1 MAIARIAV
9 ESTPALPADTL
20 LRRRLSTSFLV
31 AALTV
36 LGALPGVAATFRVDV
51 VNGSDGA
58 GCGSEASP
66 CASIQQAVDLASSGD
81 FVLVSEGVYT
91 DDVSCQTIP
100 AVVCLFQKE
109 LTIQGGFTGGNWTLP
124 DPANN
129 TTIIDGQNSR
139 SGVVVLRGG
148 SNPGLPDSGLTMEG
162 FTVRNGRIVGAPHGF
177 GGGLKANF
185 SDIELSD
192 MIFEANAALGASG
205 GLAGGGGVAVQATA
219 DRVGSVVLARVVFRN
234 NEATGGG
241 GTGAA
246 AQGGGLFV
254 DHALVSAQDLEF
266 SNNTATG
273 GASSTTGRDGL
284 GGGLAFSFGTTGT
297 LRRVVAS
304 GNQALGGA
312 ASTTGGSA
320 FGGAVFLEGA
330 ESPVAEQTSITILDS
345 ELSNNLARGGD
356 ASTARGGVGG
366 AISTFGAPLTLER
379 SLIFGNQAEGGTG
392 DTDGNAGG
400 GGVFLEWPFNSVAP
414 RSIVRN
420 SIIAENT
427 MDGFQG
433 GGAGLRLLGTR
444 ATVTHVTLVDNR
456 SLGVGLGLG
465 ILAGPR
471 LGVASELTLEHSM
484 LANHR
489 TPSGGRAL
497 HVQSGST
504 AILTDRNFFVGNTND
519 TNQGEVN
526 SGTYVD
532 FPGSNLFD
540 ASLADFFVDPATSD
554 YHIDGTI
561 PPTDSAPGST
571 ETLDVD
577 GETRSGTR
585 DLGADELGAVTFD
598 LTITRSGLGSG
609 VVASSPAGIDCGND
623 CFETYTE
630 NTVVT
635 LTATPDASSDFSGW
649 TGAADCTDGS
659 VLMSQDLQCT
669 AQFEPEVCSVA
680 VDDLVL
686 TGETVDGTRREEAC
700 QSITAGPSYAV
711 GSSGSVTFEAPVII
725 LRGGFSVSG
734 SFVAIS
740 DTP

>member
-1 MAIARIAV
+1 MAIAQKAGYPIPELSSRTLPSRILLA
-9 ESTPALPADTL
+9 SALISL
-20 LRRRLSTSFLV
+20 LSGLS
-31 AALTV
+31 
-36 LGALPGVAATFRVDV
+36 ALPGSAATFRVDV
-51 VNGSDGA
+51 VTGSDGA

-81 FVLVSEGVYT
+81 VILVSEGVYT

-100 AVVCLFQKE
+100 AVVCVFQKE
-109 LTIQGGFTGGNWTLP
+109 LTLQGGFSSGNWTLP
-124 DPANN
+124 DPENN
-129 TTIIDGQNSR
+129 TTIIDGQNTR

-148 SNPGLPDSGLTMEG
+148 PNPGFPDSSLKMEG

-185 SDIELSD
+185 SDIELRD
-192 MIFEANAALGASG
+192 MTFEDNVALGGSG
-205 GLAGGGGVAVQATA
+205 GLAGGGGVAIQATA
-219 DRVGSVVLARVVFRN
+219 DRVGNVVLVRVVFRN
-234 NEATGGG
+234 NQATGGG

-246 AQGGGLFV
+246 AQGGGLFI
-254 DHALVSAQDLEF
+254 DHAFVSAQDLEF

-297 LRRVVAS
+297 LSRVVAS
-304 GNQALGGA
+304 GNQAHGGA

-330 ESPVAEQTSITILDS
+330 ESPAAEQTSITLLDS
-345 ELSNNLARGGD
+345 QFSNNLARGGN

-379 SLIFGNQAEGGTG
+379 SQILGNQAEGGTG

-414 RSIVRN
+414 SSIIRN
-420 SIIAENT
+420 SIIAENS
-427 MDGFQG
+427 MNGFQG

-471 LGVASELTLEHSM
+471 LGVASELTLEYSI

-497 HVQSGST
+497 HVQSEST
-504 AILTDRNFFVGNTND
+504 AILTDRSLFVGNTND

-540 ASLADFFVDPATSD
+540 ASLADFFVDPTTSD

-561 PPTDSAPGST
+561 PPTDSAVGST

-577 GETRSGTR
+577 GETRSGDR
-585 DLGADELGAVTFD
+585 DLGADELGAVTFG
-598 LTITRSGLGSG
+598 LTIAKSGLGTG
-609 VVASSPAGIDCGND
+609 VVTSSPAGIDCGGD

-635 LTATPDASSDFSGW
+635 LTATPDASSDFTGW

-680 VDDLVL
+680 EEDLVL
-686 TGETVDGTRREEAC
+686 TGDTVNGTRREEAC

-711 GSSGSVTFEAPVII
+711 GSSGSVTFVAPVII
-725 LRGGFSVSG
+725 LRDGFSVSG